1 MSDGAADFIPW
12 YTAAMAHRNR
22 VTPYGEIIATPL
34 RGRWMGNR
42 GCLHRGHD
50 IVRPWNGKRW
60 IICALEFKGWV
71 APKWAPGRWTALFFH
86 DEAVALA
93 AGHRPCA
100 LCRRADY
107 VRYRSALGASGADA
121 IDARLHAERLDGRR
135 KRLHALAWRDVP
147 TGAFVEAGGAP
158 CLVLADRMRRWDAV
172 SGYGEQ
178 CARPAHGDARVITPP
193 ASLDVLRAGY
203 APQIG
208 SAVDPRGPSGFR
220 ASR

>member
-1 MSDGAADFIPW
+1 MPE
-12 YTAAMAHRNR
+12 RNR
-22 VTPYGEIIATPL
+22 VTPYGEIVASPL
-34 RGRWMGNR
+34 RGSWMGNR

-100 LCRRADY
+100 LCRRGGY
-107 VRYRSALGASGADA
+107 LRYRTALGMSGADA
-121 IDARLHAERLDGRR
+121 IDARLHGDRLDGRR
-135 KRLHALAWRDVP
+135 KRLHAMAWRDVP
-147 TGAFVEAGGAP
+147 AGAFVELDGVP
-158 CLVLADRMRRWDAV
+158 HVVLSDRLRRWTPE
-172 SGYGEQ
+172 SGYGDER
-178 CARPAHGDARVITPP
+178 ARPASGDAAVITPR
-193 ASLDVLRAGY
+193 ASVEAIAAGY

-208 SAVDPRGPSGFR
+208 A
-220 ASR
+220 

>member
-1 MSDGAADFIPW
+1 MPE
-12 YTAAMAHRNR
+12 RNR
-22 VTPYGEIIATPL
+22 VTPYGDIVASAL

-42 GCLHRGHD
+42 GCIHRGHD
-50 IVRPWNGKRW
+50 VVRPWNGKRW

-107 VRYRSALGASGADA
+107 LRYRAALGAPGADA
-121 IDARLHAERLDGRR
+121 IDARLHAERLDARR
-135 KRLHALAWRDVP
+135 KRVHAVAWRDVP
-147 TGAFVEAGGAP
+147 AGAFVDIDGAAHV
-158 CLVLADRMRRWDAV
+158 VLSDRMRRWTPDA
-172 SGYGEQ
+172 GYGDER
-178 CARPAHGDARVITPP
+178 ARPAHGAARVLTPP
-193 ASLDVLRAGY
+193 ASLDALRAGY

-208 SAVDPRGPSGFR
+208 
-220 ASR
+220 